1 MWIARKATSYL
12 YQSSSPVATP
22 QTNLVVPSQPKT
34 VNPLTDSDT
43 SCSSTSASRRDS
55 VELDPKS
62 LHSQS
67 TDAGKEASGLDQQE
81 ADEGWQ
87 YNERVKACRL
97 AEYPALRDACYLDSS
112 AVPPFPHSL
121 LKSYTQKMTS
131 PSTLFGNPHSH
142 SPSSVNTALEIDNVR
157 SQVLRKLFHVESAG
171 EEGNWVLVFTSG
183 ATASIKLV
191 GESFDWHASNHQ
203 GRSNGAYRYLDEAH
217 TSLVGLRDI
226 AVDKG
231 ATSKSFSVKELDEG
245 RVDSQSDV
253 NNGRR
258 LIGMPLQCNATGRKF
273 DLESICKLNSKDRA
287 NKTFLLLDAAAYLSA
302 HQTLD
307 LSQLPYDSA
316 PDFIAFSFYKIFGF
330 PTGLGG
336 LVVKRSAM
344 DTLSRKTYFGGGTV
358 DAITPNKS
366 WRMPKKDF
374 VSRMEDGTVNFHAIL
389 AIPCGF
395 EVYDQLFGPEE
406 GRKQHVLG
414 LARRLVEVCGR
425 LKHGNGRAVCRI
437 YSTSNNL
444 ETWLRNSQSADRTP
458 SEQYIGDQGATIAFN
473 LLTQNGT
480 LVPPNEVDRLACIQN
495 IHLRT
500 GRHCN
505 AGVVTSQLGVT
516 EEELVQQY
524 RSGMGCDESANGSVV
539 SASVRISLNV
549 ANTWE
554 DVDRFIDFISRFF
567 VQKELL
573 TQSGVQD
580 RTARNPR
587 DEPYTL
593 RQLIVY
599 PIKSCAG
606 QQVQP
611 GEQWPLTPQGLKH
624 DREWVLVDTK
634 TKKALSQKKHHKM
647 ALIRSVIDLQ
657 AETLTIIFGGMEFQ
671 VSISTTLAPSSD
683 AERHEDIVV
692 CGEIAEPI
700 VHQDPLLN
708 QLLSEFL
715 GLSCSLARQPSST
728 RHSKLTGNGIQ
739 PQAMDRIPLL
749 LSNESPFLLI
759 NEESV
764 DAVSDW
770 MKRNSVSGQTA
781 LISAKPTSFRG
792 NFTIGTAV
800 TFTEPRPF
808 IEDDI
813 QQIVIGTHVFSALGQ
828 CRRCQMVAIDQET
841 GEHAPRTF
849 LALAKHRRNDRGRII
864 FGTHLTWRKD
874 LESVIDSSDEQ
885 SYVEV
890 GMPVQLHFL

>member
-1 MWIARKATSYL
+1 MWIARKATSYFN
-12 YQSSSPVATP
+12 QSSSPAATTP
-22 QTNLVVPSQPKT
+22 RDNPASSSPPKT

-43 SCSSTSASRRDS
+43 SCSSTCASRRDS
-55 VELDPKS
+55 VELPS
-62 LHSQS
+62 RSSQ
-67 TDAGKEASGLDQQE
+67 TQLMDAELDATGPNQE

-112 AVPPFPHSL
+112 AAPPFPHSL
-121 LKSYTQKMTS
+121 LKSYTRKLTS

-142 SPSSVNTALEIDNVR
+142 SPSSVNTATEIDNVR
-157 SQVLRKLFHVESAG
+157 SQVLRQLFHVDAAG

-183 ATASIKLV
+183 ATASMKLV
-191 GESFDWHASNHQ
+191 AESFDWNGSDRQ
-203 GRSNGAYRYLDEAH
+203 EKSNGDYRYLDEAH

-231 ATSKSFSVKELDEG
+231 ATCKSFSVKELDEG
-245 RVDSQSDV
+245 TVDLEPDV
-253 NNGRR
+253 ARGRR
-258 LIGMPLQCNATGRKF
+258 LVGMPLQCNATGRKF

-287 NKTFLLLDAAAYLSA
+287 ATGTFLLLDAAAYLSA

-336 LVVKRSAM
+336 IVVKRCAI
-344 DTLSRKTYFGGGTV
+344 DALSRKTYFGGGTV

-366 WRMPKKDF
+366 WRVPKKDF
-374 VSRMEDGTVNFHAIL
+374 IARMEDGTVNFHAIL
-389 AIPCGF
+389 AIPCGI
-395 EVYDQLFGPEE
+395 EEYDELFGSEE
-406 GRKQHVLG
+406 GRKRHVIG
-414 LARRLVEVCGR
+414 LARRLVEGCGR

-437 YSTSNNL
+437 YSTSKDSQA
-444 ETWLRNSQSADRTP
+444 WLATAQSQNQTLP
-458 SEQYIGDQGATIAFN
+458 EQCIGDQGATMAFN
-473 LLTQNGT
+473 LLTSNGT

-505 AGVVTSQLGVT
+505 SGVVTSQLGVT
-516 EEELVQQY
+516 EEELIQQY
-524 RSGMGCDESANGSVV
+524 RSGMGCDESANGSII

-549 ANTWE
+549 ANTWA
-554 DVDRFIDFISRFF
+554 DVDRFIDFINRFF

-573 TQSGVQD
+573 NKAAVPYHAD
-580 RTARNPR
+580 PKHP
-587 DEPYTL
+587 DESYTL

-606 QQVQP
+606 QQIQP
-611 GEQWPLTPQGLKH
+611 GEKWPLTPQGLKH

-647 ALIRSVIDLQ
+647 ALIRSVIDLK
-657 AETLTIIFGGMEFQ
+657 ADTLTIIFGGMEFQ
-671 VSISTTLAPSSD
+671 VSMSATSSSAA
-683 AERHEDIVV
+683 AELHENIVV

-700 VHQDPLLN
+700 VYQDPLLN

-715 GLSCSLARQPSST
+715 GLSCALARQPSST
-728 RHSKLTGNGIQ
+728 RHSKLTGAGMQ
-739 PQAMDRIPLL
+739 QQAMDRIPLL

-759 NEESV
+759 NQESV
-764 DAVSDW
+764 DAVSGW
-770 MKRNSVSGQTA
+770 MQGHSNSGRKA
-781 LISAKPTSFRG
+781 LDRAKPTSFRG
-792 NFTIGTAV
+792 NFTIGPAASSICCQA
-800 TFTEPRPF
+800 F
-808 IEDDI
+808 IEDSI
-813 QQIVIGTHVFSALGQ
+813 QQVVIGTHVFSALGQ

-841 GEHAPRTF
+841 GEHAPKTF

-864 FGTHLTWRKD
+864 FGTHLTWRRD
-874 LESVIDSSDEQ
+874 LESDIESNDEQ
-885 SYVEV
+885 SFVEV